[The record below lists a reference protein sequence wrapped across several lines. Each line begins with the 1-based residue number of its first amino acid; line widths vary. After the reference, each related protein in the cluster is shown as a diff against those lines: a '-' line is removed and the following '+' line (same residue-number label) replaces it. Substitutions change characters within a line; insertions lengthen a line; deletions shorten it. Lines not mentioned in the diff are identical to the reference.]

1 MSINESAPVV
11 AASEI
16 EIGAGSETVWAVLAA
31 IERWP
36 SWNPDVKWVSL
47 RGEVAEGSE
56 FRWKAGP
63 ATITSTLRRV
73 ERPGLLAWTGKTV
86 GVSAIH
92 VYRLE
97 PRDGHTSVRT
107 EESWEGLLAR
117 IFGGLMQKAVKNALD
132 TGLRHL
138 KAEAERRSPA

>member
-1 MSINESAPVV
+1 M
-11 AASEI
+11 
-16 EIGAGSETVWAVLAA
+16 
-31 IERWP
+31 
-36 SWNPDVKWVSL
+36 
-47 RGEVAEGSE
+47 AEGSE

-73 ERPGLLAWTGKTV
+73 ERPRLLAWTGKTF

-117 IFGGLMQKAVKNALD
+117 IFGGLMQK
-132 TGLRHL
+132 G
-138 KAEAERRSPA
+138 